1 MTLRFLRRMLVPA
14 IVAALMAGPL
24 AGTAAAQDDKVYPLN
39 ELTNP
44 PKLTSSALAAR
55 LIAESYPAD
64 LKNRG
69 VGGMVELQFVVDSKG
84 KQRTAFT
91 RLGSVSIPASPGSTS
106 SYGVYTDLTLLDPTT
121 ARTLRDEINAEK
133 TTKRIIAYIKTF
145 GHTVGGNSFES
156 TEYQFPIEVCLGC
169 LVQFPS
175 AANDPALE
183 VVCGKKNCS
192 LVSTTTTTASVSSV
206 MPRAARWREPK
217 DLSTIF

>member
-14 IVAALMAGPL
+14 IVAALMVGPL

-84 KQRTAFT
+84 K
-91 RLGSVSIPASPGSTS
+91 VDPAS
-106 SYGVYTDLTLLDPTT
+106 V
-121 ARTLRDEINAEK
+121 
-133 TTKRIIAYIKTF
+133 
-145 GHTVGGNSFES
+145 
-156 TEYQFPIEVCLGC
+156 
-169 LVQFPS
+169 
-175 AANDPALE
+175 E
-183 VVCGKKNCS
+183 VVDA
-192 LVSTTTTTASVSSV
+192 TQTALGE
-206 MPRAARWREPK
+206 AARKVVSRLDFSPGK
-217 DLSTIF
+217 LNGTPVKTKVVLPIIYKP